1 MHGNNGGGHFTIIRK
16 IAKMF
21 AIVYGSKMCNFC
33 TLVVNALEKEGVTV
47 EKKDVSEPN
56 ILLEMK
62 EVAGE
67 NARTVPQ
74 VVIDGK
80 YIGGYTEVD
89 RYLRS
94 LVPVEKK
101 PEIHRG

>member
-1 MHGNNGGGHFTIIRK
+1 
-16 IAKMF
+16 MF

-33 TLVVNALEKEGVTV
+33 TLVVNALEKEGATV

-56 ILLEMK
+56 ILLEMR
-62 EVAGE
+62 EAAGE

-94 LVPVEKK
+94 LKPVEEK
-101 PEIHRG
+101 PQVHRG

>member
-1 MHGNNGGGHFTIIRK
+1 
-16 IAKMF
+16 MF

-33 TLVVNALEKEGVTV
+33 TLVVNALEKEGATV
-47 EKKDVSEPN
+47 EKKEVSEPN
-56 ILLEMK
+56 NLIDMREA
-62 EVAGE
+62 AGE
-67 NARTVPQ
+67 NARTVTK

>member
-1 MHGNNGGGHFTIIRK
+1 
-16 IAKMF
+16 MF
-21 AIVYGSKMCNFC
+21 AVVYGSKMCHFC
-33 TLVVNALEKEGVTV
+33 TLVVNALEKEGATV

-56 ILLEMK
+56 ILLELR
-62 EVAGE
+62 EAAGE

-80 YIGGYTEVD
+80 YIGGYTEVN
-89 RYLRS
+89 RWINAQK
-94 LVPVEKK
+94 PAEKE

>member
-1 MHGNNGGGHFTIIRK
+1 MN
-16 IAKMF
+16 

-33 TLVVNALEKEGVTV
+33 TMVVNALEKEGATV

-56 ILLEMK
+56 ILIEMK
-62 EVAGE
+62 KAAGE
-67 NARTVPQ
+67 DARTVPQ

-94 LVPVEKK
+94 LKPVE
-101 PEIHRG
+101 EIPQVHRG

>member
-1 MHGNNGGGHFTIIRK
+1 
-16 IAKMF
+16 MF
-21 AIVYGSKMCNFC
+21 AVVYGTKRCNFC
-33 TLVVNALEKEGVTV
+33 TMVVNALEKEGATV

-56 ILLEMK
+56 NLIEMR
-62 EVAGE
+62 EAAGE
-67 NARTVPQ
+67 DARSVPQ

-94 LVPVEKK
+94 LVPTEKK

>member
-1 MHGNNGGGHFTIIRK
+1 
-16 IAKMF
+16 MF
-21 AIVYGSKMCNFC
+21 AIVYGSKMCHFC
-33 TLVVNALEKEGVTV
+33 TQVIKELEKEGATV

-62 EVAGE
+62 DAAGE

-94 LVPVEKK
+94 LVPTEKEL
-101 PEIHRG
+101 EIDRG

>member
-1 MHGNNGGGHFTIIRK
+1 
-16 IAKMF
+16 MF

-33 TLVVNALEKEGVTV
+33 TKVIKELEEEGVAV
-47 EKKDVSEPN
+47 EKKDIKEPN

-62 EVAGE
+62 ESAGPD
-67 NARTVPQ
+67 ARTVPQ

-94 LVPVEKK
+94 LQPVEKK

>member
-1 MHGNNGGGHFTIIRK
+1 
-16 IAKMF
+16 MF
-21 AIVYGSKMCNFC
+21 AVVYGTKRCNFC
-33 TLVVNALEKEGVTV
+33 TLVVNALEKEGATV

-56 ILLEMK
+56 NLIEMR
-62 EVAGE
+62 EAAGE

>member
-1 MHGNNGGGHFTIIRK
+1 
-16 IAKMF
+16 MF
-21 AIVYGSKMCNFC
+21 AVVYGTKRCNFC
-33 TLVVNALEKEGVTV
+33 TLVVNALEKEGATV
-47 EKKDVSEPN
+47 EKKDGSEPN
-56 ILLEMK
+56 NLIEMR
-62 EVAGE
+62 EAAGE

-94 LVPVEKK
+94 LVPTERK

>member
-1 MHGNNGGGHFTIIRK
+1 
-16 IAKMF
+16 MF
-21 AIVYGSKMCNFC
+21 AIVYGSKMCHFC
-33 TLVVNALEKEGVTV
+33 TQVIKELEKEGATV

-56 ILLEMK
+56 ILLEMR
-62 EVAGE
+62 EAAGE

-94 LVPVEKK
+94 LVPAEKE